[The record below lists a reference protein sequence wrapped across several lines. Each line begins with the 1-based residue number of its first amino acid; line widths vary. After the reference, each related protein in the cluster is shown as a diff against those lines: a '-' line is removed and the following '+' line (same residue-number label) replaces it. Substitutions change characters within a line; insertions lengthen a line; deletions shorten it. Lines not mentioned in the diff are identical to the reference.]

1 MVNVVSFVLNM
12 STGIVLATVKT
23 PTYLHS
29 LQNVFPMEY
38 TLLPWVLE
46 VLGVIIE
53 SHPLQNALSLQPALS
68 NHN

>member
-1 MVNVVSFVLNM
+1 MVSFVLNM
-12 STGIVLATVKT
+12 STGVVLATVKT

-29 LQNVFPMEY
+29 FQNVFPMVPMEY

-53 SHPLQNALSLQPALS
+53 SHPLQNALSLQPTLS